1 MIING
6 YENPRKQ
13 INQIAINCCFFG
25 YAAVGQE
32 WHSDFFVS
40 NFTRIYIITEGK
52 AVLADYRGNYTVS
65 AGDIAVIPAG
75 TAFSYRCD
83 KYMEKAFFHVQYA
96 YNGGDVFNAL
106 HGISVL
112 KQGDFPDFCG
122 CLNENGDPVL
132 LQCGLY
138 SIMQKCMHSKNF
150 HSEELQR
157 VISPLTTKAIHF
169 IRENLSARLRV
180 GVVAE
185 AMFVSISSLQ
195 KHFKKELSMSVG
207 EYIER
212 ELFAE
217 AEKYVLHTA
226 KSVDQISTALHFCD
240 ATYFSKRFKQRF
252 FKSPLQY
259 RRAQAAK

>member
-40 NFTRIYIITEGK
+40 NFTRIYIITEGE
-52 AVLADYRGNYTVS
+52 AVLADYRGNYTIS

-96 YNGGDVFNAL
+96 YNG
-106 HGISVL
+106 
-112 KQGDFPDFCG
+112 
-122 CLNENGDPVL
+122 DPVL

-138 SIMQKCMHSKNF
+138 SIMQNCMHSKNF

-157 VISPLTTKAIHF
+157 VISPLGRRCN
-169 IRENLSARLRV
+169 IRTR
-180 GVVAE
+180 
-185 AMFVSISSLQ
+185 
-195 KHFKKELSMSVG
+195 
-207 EYIER
+207 
-212 ELFAE
+212 
-217 AEKYVLHTA
+217 
-226 KSVDQISTALHFCD
+226 
-240 ATYFSKRFKQRF
+240 SKR
-252 FKSPLQY
+252 
-259 RRAQAAK
+259 

>member
-1 MIING
+1 MPFLAKNLHFLNSTTLSLAEFLLFTLCSVQTG
-6 YENPRKQ
+6 FPPFKREKRKERKFCKRQ
-13 INQIAINCCFFG
+13 
-25 YAAVGQE
+25 
-32 WHSDFFVS
+32 
-40 NFTRIYIITEGK
+40 
-52 AVLADYRGNYTVS
+52 S
-65 AGDIAVIPAG
+65 AWGS
-75 TAFSYRCD
+75 T
-83 KYMEKAFFHVQYA
+83 
-96 YNGGDVFNAL
+96 
-106 HGISVL
+106 
-112 KQGDFPDFCG
+112 
-122 CLNENGDPVL
+122 L
-132 LQCGLY
+132 LC
-138 SIMQKCMHSKNF
+138 
-150 HSEELQR
+150 
-157 VISPLTTKAIHF
+157 LTTKAIHF

-195 KHFKKELSMSVG
+195 KHFKKELGMSVG